1 MDVAALM
8 GAIFNT
14 FLIVMI
20 VSTMLSAGFSTTVD
34 NLVSVL
40 RKYWL
45 VLAVL
50 VVGFLLRPLLGWATA
65 ELFSLDR
72 WAYIALILI
81 ACVPGAPLGV
91 KFVIAAKGAVTTG
104 AALQVLLAVIGSFTF
119 APTANFI
126 LETTGAAEG
135 LELPVWDILKAVVV
149 LQIVPFVVGLLVR
162 YWAEESALEW
172 NKTAL
177 KISGPAFLGV
187 FALAILG
194 SFQMI
199 IDLIGSMA
207 LVAGAVFAIGALI
220 LGYVVAT
227 GDRNTRKSTGLIQI
241 GSNAGPVFAAIAI
254 AFDNAPALLGAATV
268 YVTLQIIVGA
278 VSGGWF
284 AKNWSDDDP
293 ASAADGGPAE
303 NGGEGATESAEA
315 PAASD

>member
-50 VVGFLLRPLLGWATA
+50 VVGFLLRPLLGWVTA

-126 LETTGAAEG
+126 LEATGAAEG
-135 LELPVWDILKAVVV
+135 LELPVWDILKTVVV

-254 AFDNAPALLGAATV
+254 AFDNEPALLGAATV
-268 YVTLQIIVGA
+268 YVTIQIIVGA

-284 AKNWSDDDP
+284 AKHWSDDDT
-293 ASAADGGPAE
+293 ASAADGDPAE
-303 NGGEGATESAEA
+303 NGDEGATESAEA